1 MISSSRWCGWCQAA
15 SVFRAFL
22 VVVGSSS
29 SHQQAAGAL
38 LLSSTMRITTT
49 RALSSTTTS
58 STPSLNNDDDHDGA
72 VTNHHPPP
80 SPPQTIAVIG
90 TGAVGGYY
98 GARLHEAGHD
108 VHFHMRDRVHYEAA
122 IKHGLVVK
130 SLIAGD
136 CRVHPIM
143 AYRSISDMAATTMT
157 TPMDWI
163 IVALKSTSL
172 DAIPELVRPLLSP
185 TTRIL
190 VIMNGLIEADL
201 LAALSRHYADDG
213 GGLDRHVRCI
223 YGGMAFICVNR
234 TGPAQID
241 HSYYGLLTAGV
252 AYGRPNAKVDD
263 ETAFLDLF
271 HHHHSSS
278 KVPVA
283 VESSLWRGRWK
294 KMLWNLPFNG
304 LSVAMGGI
312 TVDQIVQDVGLRQL
326 ARRIMEETVAVAN
339 ASMLQQQQQQQ
350 TMMMIAPSA
359 TTTTTTEDDEQNNN
373 NYYEP
378 FGEADMVTMMKF
390 SDEMGPYRP
399 STMCDFVHRR
409 PMEVRYLFREPLNV
423 AQRLHIATPTLE
435 AIVLQI
441 EAQQRLYQ
449 LF

>member
-1 MISSSRWCGWCQAA
+1 
-15 SVFRAFL
+15 
-22 VVVGSSS
+22 
-29 SHQQAAGAL
+29 
-38 LLSSTMRITTT
+38 MRIIAT
-49 RALSSTTTS
+49 RALSSTTS
-58 STPSLNNDDDHDGA
+58 ISTPSFNNDDDHDGA
-72 VTNHHPPP
+72 VSNHPR
-80 SPPQTIAVIG
+80 PPQTIAVIG

-98 GARLHEAGHD
+98 GARLHEAGHF

-122 IKHGLVVK
+122 MEHGLVVK

-143 AYRSISDMAATTMT
+143 AYRSIQDMAAAATMTT

-190 VIMNGLIEADL
+190 VIMNGLIETDL
-201 LAALSRHYADDG
+201 LAALSRHYVGD

-252 AYGRPNAKVDD
+252 AYGRPNAKEAD
-263 ETAFLDLF
+263 EMAFLDLF

-339 ASMLQQQQQQQ
+339 ASMLQEQQQQQQ
-350 TMMMIAPSA
+350 QQQQQMTMMIAPSA
-359 TTTTTTEDDEQNNN
+359 TTTTEDDEQNCN

-378 FGEADMVTMMKF
+378 FGEADMATMMKF

-441 EAQQRLYQ
+441 EAQQRRYQ